1 MKIVVGQGSCGI
13 ATGAKKVANRFEE
26 ILGEKNIDINV
37 DITGCIGT
45 CFLEPIVDI
54 YEDGKDEPTRYVKVK
69 PEDVVEIIES
79 HIEGGKAVESKEIS
93 EENKKLVR
101 VTKECVDLALA
112 ATKPWGTMGDMG
124 YVCNKHAVENGY
136 SVVREIGGHGCG
148 VQFHEEP
155 WVNHIGEPDEGILF
169 VPGMTFTIEPMVNM
183 GKPDVWEDEDDGW
196 TIRTEDGKPSAQ
208 WEYTILVTE
217 DGTEILSH

>member
-69 PEDVVEIIES
+69 PDDVAEIVES
-79 HIEGGKAVESKEIS
+79 HIEGGKGGGRKEQAF
-93 EENKKLVR
+93 LLR
-101 VTKECVDLALA
+101 
-112 ATKPWGTMGDMG
+112 
-124 YVCNKHAVENGY
+124 
-136 SVVREIGGHGCG
+136 
-148 VQFHEEP
+148 
-155 WVNHIGEPDEGILF
+155 
-169 VPGMTFTIEPMVNM
+169 
-183 GKPDVWEDEDDGW
+183 
-196 TIRTEDGKPSAQ
+196 
-208 WEYTILVTE
+208 
-217 DGTEILSH
+217 

>member
-69 PEDVVEIIES
+69 PDDVAEIVES
-79 HIEGGKAVESKEIS
+79 HIEGGKVVENKEIS
-93 EENKKLVR
+93 EENKKLMKKQKRIVLR
-101 VTKECVDLALA
+101 NCGSINPEEIDE
-112 ATKPWGTMGDMG
+112 
-124 YVCNKHAVENGY
+124 YI
-136 SVVREIGGHGCG
+136 SRE
-148 VQFHEEP
+148 
-155 WVNHIGEPDEGILF
+155 
-169 VPGMTFTIEPMVNM
+169 
-183 GKPDVWEDEDDGW
+183 K
-196 TIRTEDGKPSAQ
+196 K
-208 WEYTILVTE
+208 
-217 DGTEILSH
+217 

>member
-69 PEDVVEIIES
+69 PDDVAEIFSAVCAHRIVKN
-79 HIEGGKAVESKEIS
+79 GKGEHRTREQIM
-93 EENKKLVR
+93 EEVLKSVPIPKK
-101 VTKECVDLALA
+101 K
-112 ATKPWGTMGDMG
+112 
-124 YVCNKHAVENGY
+124 
-136 SVVREIGGHGCG
+136 
-148 VQFHEEP
+148 
-155 WVNHIGEPDEGILF
+155 
-169 VPGMTFTIEPMVNM
+169 
-183 GKPDVWEDEDDGW
+183 
-196 TIRTEDGKPSAQ
+196 
-208 WEYTILVTE
+208 
-217 DGTEILSH
+217 